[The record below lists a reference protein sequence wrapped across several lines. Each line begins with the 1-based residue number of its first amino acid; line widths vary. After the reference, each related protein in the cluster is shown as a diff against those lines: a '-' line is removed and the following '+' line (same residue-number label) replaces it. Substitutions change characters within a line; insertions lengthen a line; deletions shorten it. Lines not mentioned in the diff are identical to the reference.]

1 MKTKLLLAMMAM
13 TALSPLTALALEEAP
28 RNRILPFK
36 EQYTCSG
43 EWQKVTTRRN
53 KDNVSTLYVGYR
65 CVDKHSN

>member
-1 MKTKLLLAMMAM
+1 MKKTLFLVTTLMALAPVA
-13 TALSPLTALALEEAP
+13 AWALEEAP

-53 KDNVSTLYVGYR
+53 KDNVSTQYVGYR
-65 CVDKHSN
+65 CVDKHGN